1 MNMSLAKRYA
11 KALFDLAS
19 ERGTLDQVE
28 AEVLLLDEVLHA
40 TPELMGLLTNPTFGA
55 GELAQ
60 LLQDSFGSMTDITIN
75 TLLVMADNGR
85 ASEIRAL
92 PQHFKAYANE
102 YRGIAEG
109 IVTSAYALT
118 EAEVKEVEALF
129 GEKIG
134 KTLRL
139 HNAVDESVIG
149 GLRVQIGYTTYDD
162 TIENKLSRLERELL
176 NA

>member
-11 KALFDLAS
+11 KALFDLAN

-40 TPELMGLLTNPTFGA
+40 TPELASLLTTPAIGA
-55 GELAQ
+55 DELAQ
-60 LLQDSFGSMTDITIN
+60 LLRDSFGSMTDITVN
-75 TLLVMADNGR
+75 TLLVMVDNGR

-102 YRGIAEG
+102 FRGIAEG
-109 IVTSAYALT
+109 IVTSAYALSG
-118 EAEVKEVEALF
+118 AEVKEVETVF
-129 GEKIG
+129 GAKIG

-139 HNAVDESVIG
+139 SNVIDENVIG

-162 TIENKLSRLERELL
+162 TIENKLARLERDLL